1 MQMARELDA
10 ILDHGEASPAN
21 SCVGENK
28 SVSFL
33 EQIIR
38 PIYDTIASVSPFYHI
53 ISHYSINFN
62 PLLYLQLLFKLW
74 IILDKNCDCMP

>member
-10 ILDHGEASPAN
+10 ILDHGEASPAA
-21 SCVGENK
+21 SCVGENQ

-38 PIYDTIASVSPFYHI
+38 PIYDTIVAVSPFI
-53 ISHYSINFN
+53 TFYSVI
-62 PLLYLQLLFKLW
+62 P
-74 IILDKNCDCMP
+74 

>member
-10 ILDHGEASPAN
+10 ILDHGEASPAT
-21 SCVGENK
+21 SCVGANQ

-38 PIYDTIASVSPFYHI
+38 PIYDTIVSVSPF
-53 ISHYSINFN
+53 ISFYPITPTLIHFCTYNYCLS
-62 PLLYLQLLFKLW
+62 YE
-74 IILDKNCDCMP
+74 

>member
-10 ILDHGEASPAN
+10 ILDHGEASPAP
-21 SCVGENK
+21 SCVGENQ

-38 PIYDTIASVSPFYHI
+38 PIYDTIVAVSPFI
-53 ISHYSINFN
+53 TFYSVI
-62 PLLYLQLLFKLW
+62 P
-74 IILDKNCDCMP
+74 